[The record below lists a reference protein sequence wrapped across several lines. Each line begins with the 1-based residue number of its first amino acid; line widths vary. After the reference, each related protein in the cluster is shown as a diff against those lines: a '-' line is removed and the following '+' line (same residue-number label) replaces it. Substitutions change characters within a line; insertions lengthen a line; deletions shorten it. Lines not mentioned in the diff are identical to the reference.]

1 MSRQRE
7 NQQEER
13 YQGNTSG
20 SEGKRN
26 KRRKI
31 TIIKK
36 GTNEDERNMYV
47 DAHMW

>member
-26 KRRKI
+26 KRKI
-31 TIIKK
+31 TIKK
-36 GTNEDERNMYV
+36 MDK
-47 DAHMW
+47 